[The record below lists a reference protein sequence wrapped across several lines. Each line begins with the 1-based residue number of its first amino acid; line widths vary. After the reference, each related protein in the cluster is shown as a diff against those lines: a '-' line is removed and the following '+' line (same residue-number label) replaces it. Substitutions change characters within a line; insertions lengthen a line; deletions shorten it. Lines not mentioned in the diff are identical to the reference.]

1 MDAAVSAR
9 LIDMGASVRPGKFS
23 LKCGPLSAIPL
34 ANGKSSTIGR
44 MFLKQ
49 FRMGFSRLLSSLR
62 DSSRFVSSWWIGA
75 GFTTKARRREESPSF
90 WLRLRCV
97 VEFVVSKNCHEFH
110 EFHENEYGD
119 LHVIQFF
126 HTLSRPGYSYNA
138 LSHFLSLRSQRLC
151 GEIFLV
157 AAGPICVH
165 RCSSVVSSCA
175 VYAGDK

>member
-1 MDAAVSAR
+1 MDAAASAR

-23 LKCGPLSAIPL
+23 LEYGPLSAIPL

-49 FRMGFSRLLSSLR
+49 FRMGFSRLL
-62 DSSRFVSSWWIGA
+62 
-75 GFTTKARRREESPSF
+75 SF

-126 HTLSRPGYSYNA
+126 HTL
-138 LSHFLSLRSQRLC
+138 
-151 GEIFLV
+151 
-157 AAGPICVH
+157 
-165 RCSSVVSSCA
+165 
-175 VYAGDK
+175 